1 MQCQRV
7 GEMVVL
13 MVGLADPT
21 SALDSVGELV
31 RDQEGAEVGWDGVFT

>member
-21 SALDSVGELV
+21 SALDSVGGLV
-31 RDQEGAEVGWDGVFT
+31 RAREGEEMGWDGVST